1 MLIDQKDSA
10 GEKISL
16 FGKNVK
22 TQIGFLK
29 IARKY
34 NMQSKIGDTF
44 DKTTDDIIYLLL

>member
-1 MLIDQKDSA
+1 MSKVNRDIIDQKDSA

-29 IARKY
+29 IAR
-34 NMQSKIGDTF
+34 NLSTS
-44 DKTTDDIIYLLL
+44 